1 MRQAQQMN
9 GSGEQGEQ
17 QEEAIPSDSLY
28 GGAPWR
34 ERQPPPQARPKPNLA
49 DMAHWSSHGYL
60 AKGGEDGPATPPHG
74 NGYVVL
80 KRQGDGMVT
89 VRSPANSSQQ
99 PSSLSST
106 VEAEGPGENK
116 YVW

>member
-1 MRQAQQMN
+1 MTGRLC
-9 GSGEQGEQ
+9 SRRK
-17 QEEAIPSDSLY
+17 PSLVTVFMVGPP
-28 GGAPWR
+28 GG
-34 ERQPPPQARPKPNLA
+34 RQPTPKTRPKPNLA

-99 PSSLSST
+99 PSSLPST
-106 VEAEGPGENK
+106 VEPAGPGENK